1 MSVLLQQ
8 LVDCVFYL
16 FITNIKKI
24 FSVRSVNNVHYL
36 IIHGKSIL
44 YQYQSLII
52 LSQSV
57 GVNTKVILV
66 IDCFKFLHVTLSTE
80 HFWCMI
86 SIYFLYDTWIQLH
99 QNSYIFM

>member
-24 FSVRSVNNVHYL
+24 FSVRRVNNVHYL
-36 IIHGKSIL
+36 IIHGKSI

-66 IDCFKFLHVTLSTE
+66 IDCFKFLHITLSTE
-80 HFWCMI
+80 RF
-86 SIYFLYDTWIQLH
+86 
-99 QNSYIFM
+99 